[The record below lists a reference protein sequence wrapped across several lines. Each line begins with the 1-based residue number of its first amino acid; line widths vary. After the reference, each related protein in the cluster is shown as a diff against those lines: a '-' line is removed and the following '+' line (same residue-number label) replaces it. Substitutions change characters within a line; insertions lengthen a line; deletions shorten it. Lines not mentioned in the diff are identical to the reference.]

1 MNDKYRRKHLIAY
14 IVFLVL
20 LAIDYFLI
28 PTEHFYEVLWVLLI
42 LFIVVDGYLLLT
54 SKKKK

>member
-20 LAIDYFLI
+20 LAIGYFLI
-28 PTEHFYEVLWVLLI
+28 PTEHFYKVLWVLLI